1 VVKYLKRWS
10 ILILLVWC
18 GYLQA
23 RSNAVPVPIEDPIY
37 QFLSRQ
43 AAKGYLTGYNE
54 AILPMTRGQIAF
66 WLQQIQSHESQLTT
80 VENQLLQE
88 YLADFRQELMTT
100 AHRDLTG
107 GASLYY
113 PFQDKATLGR
123 HVRELFS
130 RQPGLERKH
139 LVIYE
144 EGDDFIWGD
153 CEAIGRLEQ
162 KDGEVRLVN
171 ADRWTIQGNW
181 AQHFAFRL
189 HAARYRRSY
198 NRQFT
203 EPLYEDRN
211 VWGMYITDSLYTYD
225 FNHTA
230 FTYYN
235 DWLRVGLYHQP
246 LRLGYSPAHS
256 LLISNN
262 APAFPH
268 IGLQAQIKTIT
279 FTYLHADLLN
289 DSTHCRDLPAET
301 KNRSKYLALQRI
313 DMSFWREKLRLG
325 YTIMVVYGDR
335 HRELAYL
342 TPVNF
347 FWLTQHTL
355 EDRDNTLMA
364 LDGKFNLLP
373 GVTLFATLLLDE
385 LRFSEL
391 GQHWWANKQGLQGG
405 VQFYPVVGKLPL
417 NLIIEYTAVRPWVY
431 THKYLTSN
439 FTHNAFCLGYP
450 YGGNA
455 QSFWLHADAYL
466 SRRLWIQADYTQIHQ
481 GIDENGRYYGGDV
494 RSNYEWREPAYD
506 HATRWLM
513 GPQRTTH
520 QYRLQSGYEI
530 FNDMF
535 LTGDLV
541 INRVL
546 FKGQRTTENYEIFND
561 MFLTGDLVINRV
573 LFKGQRTTENY
584 FSFTWRIDI

>member
-1 VVKYLKRWS
+1 MRKWQKRLS
-10 ILILLVWC
+10 VLLLLVCWS
-18 GYLQA
+18 YLQA
-23 RSNAVPVPIEDPIY
+23 SNNAIPIPLEDPIY

-43 AAKGYLTGYNE
+43 AARGWLADYNE
-54 AILPMTRGQIAF
+54 AVLPVTRGRVAG
-66 WLQQIQSHESQLTT
+66 WLQQIQHHESQLGAIEKQ
-80 VENQLLQE
+80 VFQE
-88 YLADFRQELMTT
+88 YLADFRQELTIK
-100 AHRDLTG
+100 AHRDLTKEFN
-107 GASLYY
+107 LYH
-113 PFQDKATLGR
+113 PFQDKASLRR
-123 HVRELFS
+123 HVREIFS
-130 RQPGLERKH
+130 RQPGQERKH

-153 CEAIGRLEQ
+153 CEAIVRTEH

-181 AQHFAFRL
+181 AQHWAFWL
-189 HAARYRRSY
+189 HAARYRRSF

-203 EPLYEDRN
+203 EPLYEDRL

-235 DWLRVGLYHQP
+235 DWLQVGLYHQP
-246 LRLGYSPAHS
+246 IRLGYSPAHS

-268 IGLQAQIKTIT
+268 IGLRAKIKTIT
-279 FTYLHADLLN
+279 FSYLHADLLN
-289 DSTHCRDLPAET
+289 DSTHVRSLPFDT
-301 KNRSKYLALQRI
+301 KNRAKYLALQRI
-313 DMSFWREKLRLG
+313 DIPFWREKVRLG

-364 LDGKFNLLP
+364 LDGKCNLLP
-373 GVTLFATLLLDE
+373 GVTLYGTLLLDE

-391 GQHWWANKQGLQGG
+391 GKHWWANKQGLQGG
-405 VQFYPVVGKLPL
+405 VQFYPTVGRLPL

-455 QSFWLHADAYL
+455 QSFWLHADTYL
-466 SRRLWIQADYTQIHQ
+466 SWRLRIQADYTQVHQ
-481 GIDENGRYYGGDV
+481 GIDENGKYYGGDV
-494 RSNYEWREPAYD
+494 RSNYEWRDPAYD
-506 HATRWLM
+506 HATQWLM

-520 QYRLQSGYEI
+520 RYRLQGSYEF
-530 FNDMF
+530 FNNMF
-535 LTGDLV
+535 LSGDLM
-541 INRVL
+541 INKYIFQGQTTIDKIFSLAWRV
-546 FKGQRTTENYEIFND
+546 
-561 MFLTGDLVINRV
+561 
-573 LFKGQRTTENY
+573 
-584 FSFTWRIDI
+584 DI